1 MSQNPSKN
9 PNMSGK
15 LRNTTNITSNPNACP
30 QVRGRAVN
38 RQFRL
43 ISRTGAH
50 ENEEDVPTNAPP
62 AILNIVVPSHIG
74 SETSV
79 VSSRT
84 NAAALNVVTKSS
96 LPSAISDARD
106 YDYDS
111 QYPEIDEW
119 IEKSH
124 SSIRSSTKKCQSK
137 TLKTEKHFSKEE
149 TLDSRPLAPKSCPPC
164 KSPQHDVNFL
174 KQRLVQYRA
183 ETESCGDAAKLNGQL
198 NEIFVRRLVDIENVA
213 KGDMDVKLTTYQE
226 WVNLLLQINETIIG
240 NMTDLESE
248 VAERLECMKRRI
260 QSSCSQTSNN
270 EQKYRQDICSLMK
283 LLKNAYQYDNWD
295 IQGLEFQTVNLNEI
309 LGTRNTTCSDPE
321 RPRNTRHDYYDDDQE
336 SRNRCCLNEP
346 ECVLENV
353 IFEPPDARCGRK
365 VQPTEMTDCT
375 SSCVND
381 CNAKCS
387 EEVLEKPSCSN
398 VEINTDYSLEPR
410 TKTSCVS
417 QDNNNAN
424 LRALAVEVA
433 AKHDEIC
440 DLRRQIACLEDE
452 IQKAQQKIQ
461 LKDNVI
467 NHLRNDLKY
476 VNTKLTPNDGSSL
489 CGGCGGELTDYSMP
503 PINVDHQST
512 PSTSTQVSAGQ
523 ESCNQLQFV
532 ADCLSS
538 ASNVEQQKL
547 KALDVELNELF
558 QVTHEFKSQNLE
570 YHRKRLSDILQK
582 SEAEKAE
589 AYRKLDSIR
598 KQLISIEISSGKQSK
613 NSFNDSD
620 SGFSSKCDSDQD
632 AKILDTLRN
641 RLQRLKENN
650 FELQGRVQALK
661 IENNAE
667 YQTCLKTEQTFAQRN
682 SNTLK
687 DLADMLCGMSGEQFC
702 YNDIYNTNSDSNP
715 FCKAIIK
722 MKCEYEEKERKLM
735 NNLSMKCEQ
744 LAELQKSLLCNE
756 HDLEQLHHSA
766 QLNENLRCQVQHLQ
780 CTILE
785 KEQHIGKLNNLLEKL
800 QCDQQQHQHRTNEC
814 CLQAKDNEI
823 REISQKLDQ
832 ANKKVESL
840 MGELERSQK
849 QERFLLCETRKLNE
863 ELNESKRKHGD
874 LSVQMHRLNALL
886 KSQND
891 CRSDICKKYEELERN
906 YEDQAKQL
914 RAACTQM
921 NCLQDR
927 LALMDK
933 RQEEHNMER
942 NLLRDEVLALKEKE
956 ATLLNKERCQTDQ
969 LMKIEKELYTAHD
982 VMKEQQRIM
991 QRSES
996 TQRDCTKRLQE
1007 ANNELK
1013 RQFNKLC
1020 DDYKQLEN
1028 EYRKQCDLRKQN
1040 EKVIDS
1046 FRKWKEAQL
1055 KADDATRASFK
1066 QYEEHIKLLLEE
1078 KQKFLEQYRSL
1089 HGDYCALQHEL
1100 ERIKMCSYS
1109 SFNNSG
1115 TGSKMSENSMP
1126 QRIEL
1131 IRSTSLRVS
1140 QKSSSLK
1147 CDDTSQEASGSN
1159 PL

>member
-309 LGTRNTTCSDPE
+309 LGTRNTT
-321 RPRNTRHDYYDDDQE
+321 HDYYDDDQE

>member
-1 MSQNPSKN
+1 MSSYTCNDGQNDDHPH
-9 PNMSGK
+9 G
-15 LRNTTNITSNPNACP
+15 
-30 QVRGRAVN
+30 
-38 RQFRL
+38 RQFEKPFQ
-43 ISRTGAH
+43 IWDRTHVLSAY
-50 ENEEDVPTNAPP
+50 DSY
-62 AILNIVVPSHIG
+62 LNIVNELKNELTSLSQQVAMVQKEF
-74 SETSV
+74 SEP
-79 VSSRT
+79 SSR
-84 NAAALNVVTKSS
+84 
-96 LPSAISDARD
+96 
-106 YDYDS
+106 
-111 QYPEIDEW
+111 DEVGGAKL
-119 IEKSH
+119 ES
-124 SSIRSSTKKCQSK
+124 
-137 TLKTEKHFSKEE
+137 TLK
-149 TLDSRPLAPKSCPPC
+149 
-164 KSPQHDVNFL
+164 
-174 KQRLVQYRA
+174 
-183 ETESCGDAAKLNGQL
+183 
-198 NEIFVRRLVDIENVA
+198 I
-213 KGDMDVKLTTYQE
+213 
-226 WVNLLLQINETIIG
+226 
-240 NMTDLESE
+240 LES
-248 VAERLECMKRRI
+248 
-260 QSSCSQTSNN
+260 
-270 EQKYRQDICSLMK
+270 
-283 LLKNAYQYDNWD
+283 
-295 IQGLEFQTVNLNEI
+295 
-309 LGTRNTTCSDPE
+309 
-321 RPRNTRHDYYDDDQE
+321 
-336 SRNRCCLNEP
+336 
-346 ECVLENV
+346 
-353 IFEPPDARCGRK
+353 
-365 VQPTEMTDCT
+365 
-375 SSCVND
+375 
-381 CNAKCS
+381 
-387 EEVLEKPSCSN
+387 
-398 VEINTDYSLEPR
+398 
-410 TKTSCVS
+410 
-417 QDNNNAN
+417 
-424 LRALAVEVA
+424 
-433 AKHDEIC
+433 
-440 DLRRQIACLEDE
+440 
-452 IQKAQQKIQ
+452 
-461 LKDNVI
+461 
-467 NHLRNDLKY
+467 
-476 VNTKLTPNDGSSL
+476 
-489 CGGCGGELTDYSMP
+489 
-503 PINVDHQST
+503 
-512 PSTSTQVSAGQ
+512 
-523 ESCNQLQFV
+523 
-532 ADCLSS
+532 
-538 ASNVEQQKL
+538 
-547 KALDVELNELF
+547 
-558 QVTHEFKSQNLE
+558 QN
-570 YHRKRLSDILQK
+570 DILQH
-582 SEAEKAE
+582 A
-589 AYRKLDSIR
+589 
-598 KQLISIEISSGKQSK
+598 
-613 NSFNDSD
+613 
-620 SGFSSKCDSDQD
+620 
-632 AKILDTLRN
+632 
-641 RLQRLKENN
+641 
-650 FELQGRVQALK
+650 
-661 IENNAE
+661 
-667 YQTCLKTEQTFAQRN
+667 
-682 SNTLK
+682 
-687 DLADMLCGMSGEQFC
+687 
-702 YNDIYNTNSDSNP
+702 
-715 FCKAIIK
+715 
-722 MKCEYEEKERKLM
+722 
-735 NNLSMKCEQ
+735 
-744 LAELQKSLLCNE
+744 
-756 HDLEQLHHSA
+756 LEQVSHDSHKHCYELNQS
-766 QLNENLRCQVQHLQ
+766 NENLRCQVQHLQ

-1109 SFNNSG
+1109 FNNSG

>member
-1109 SFNNSG
+1109 FNNSG

>member
-50 ENEEDVPTNAPP
+50 ENEEDVPANAPP

-149 TLDSRPLAPKSCPPC
+149 SLDSRPLAAKSCPPC

-417 QDNNNAN
+417 QENNNAN

-476 VNTKLTPNDGSSL
+476 VNTKLSPNDGSSL

-523 ESCNQLQFV
+523 ESCNQFV

-538 ASNVEQQKL
+538 ASNMEQQKL

-661 IENNAE
+661 IENNE

-744 LAELQKSLLCNE
+744 LAELQKSQLCNE
-756 HDLEQLHHSA
+756 QDLEQLHHSA

-1109 SFNNSG
+1109 FNNSG